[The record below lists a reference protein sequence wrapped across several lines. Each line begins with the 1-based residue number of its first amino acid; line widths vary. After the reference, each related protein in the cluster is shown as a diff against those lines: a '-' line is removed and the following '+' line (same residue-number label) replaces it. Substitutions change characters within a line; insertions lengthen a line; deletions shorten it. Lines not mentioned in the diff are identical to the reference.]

1 MTNPAMFGRGLPEEG
16 GLPWPDD
23 YAEELDQDAQS
34 WATAM
39 AKQLTR
45 WLSGAPD

>member
-1 MTNPAMFGRGLPEEG
+1 MTSPAMFGRGLPDED
-16 GLPWPDD
+16 GLPAPDD
-23 YAEELDQDAQS
+23 YTEELDKHSQS

-45 WLSGAPD
+45 WLSGSPD